1 MMKRMKKSLSLMLLA
16 MVLLLSACGKK
27 PVFGVSTNE
36 DNSISITADRGP
48 KDSMGLGYL
57 TVGENEQVVID
68 AAGMGKDGKLSIR
81 FMAGVPGSDEFSG
94 EPVYETSVSGGD
106 SAVFTAE
113 PGEYTVEV
121 IAQSKLT
128 GTAQI
133 CLKAADGTAAA
144 ADPSEAA
151 PAAPDPSE
159 TAPSEAAPATAA
171 ESDLALQPGE
181 HFEGTVA
188 LEGTEQTVHYEAIRN
203 DALGFE
209 MGYDYEN
216 FVRRSEADCERF
228 ISAWDNPDDP
238 EIYLEITHSPVDAET
253 TATSITETLSAQY
266 DVSRWDYT
274 LDRAGDCIDLRGE
287 VDKEGEMSIWELQ
300 MVYIIP
306 ADDGC
311 FVAWGHYTQESAEGS
326 GARFR
331 GMMHTF
337 APL

>member
-1 MMKRMKKSLSLMLLA
+1 MNRTNDLMMKRMKKSLALMLLA
-16 MVLLLSACGKK
+16 MVLLLSACGQK

-57 TVGENEQVVID
+57 TVGENEQVVVD
-68 AAGMGKDGKLSIR
+68 ATGMDKGGKLSLR
-81 FMAGVPGSDEFSG
+81 FMTGVLGSDDF
-94 EPVYETSVSGGD
+94 PDVCAYETTVSGGD

-121 IAQSKLT
+121 IVQSVIT
-128 GTAQI
+128 GTARI
-133 CLKAADGTAAA
+133 CTEAADGTAAA
-144 ADPSEAA
+144 ADPAA
-151 PAAPDPSE
+151 
-159 TAPSEAAPATAA
+159 AA
-171 ESDLALQPGE
+171 ESDLALRPGE
-181 HFEGTVA
+181 HFEGTVP

-216 FVRRSEADCERF
+216 FVRQSETDCERF
-228 ISAWDNPDDP
+228 ISVLDNPDNP
-238 EIYLEITHSPVDAET
+238 EIYLEITHSSDDAET
-253 TATSITETLSAQY
+253 TAASIAETLSAQY
-266 DVSRWDYT
+266 NVSRWEYT

-287 VDKEGEMSIWELQ
+287 LDKEGQMSIWELQ

-311 FVAWGHYTQESAEGS
+311 FVAWGHYTQESAEGC

-337 APL
+337 AVL

>member
-1 MMKRMKKSLSLMLLA
+1 MNRTNDLMMKRMKKSLALMLLA
-16 MVLLLSACGKK
+16 MVLLLSACGQK

-57 TVGENEQVVID
+57 TVGENEQVVVD
-68 AAGMGKDGKLSIR
+68 ATGMDKGGKLSLR
-81 FMAGVPGSDEFSG
+81 FMTGVLGSDDF
-94 EPVYETSVSGGD
+94 PDVCAYETTVSGGD
-106 SAVFTAE
+106 NAVFTAE

-121 IAQSKLT
+121 IVQSVIT
-128 GTAQI
+128 GTARI
-133 CLKAADGTAAA
+133 CTEAADGTAAA
-144 ADPSEAA
+144 ADPAA
-151 PAAPDPSE
+151 
-159 TAPSEAAPATAA
+159 AA
-171 ESDLALQPGE
+171 ESDLALRPGE
-181 HFEGTVA
+181 HFEGTVP

-216 FVRRSEADCERF
+216 FVRQSEADCERF
-228 ISAWDNPDDP
+228 ISVWDNPDNP
-238 EIYLEITHSPVDAET
+238 EIYLEITHSSDDAET
-253 TATSITETLSAQY
+253 TAASIAETLSAQY
-266 DVSRWDYT
+266 NVSRWEYT

-287 VDKEGEMSIWELQ
+287 LDKEGQMSIWELQ

-311 FVAWGHYTQESAEGS
+311 FVAWGHYTQESAEGC

-337 APL
+337 AVL

>member
-1 MMKRMKKSLSLMLLA
+1 MNRTNDLMMKRMKKSLALMLLA
-16 MVLLLSACGKK
+16 MVLLLSACGQK

-57 TVGENEQVVID
+57 TVGENEQVVVD
-68 AAGMGKDGKLSIR
+68 ATGMDKGGKLSLR
-81 FMAGVPGSDEFSG
+81 FMTGVLGSDDF
-94 EPVYETSVSGGD
+94 PDVCAYETTVSGGD

-121 IAQSKLT
+121 IVQSVIT
-128 GTAQI
+128 GTARI
-133 CLKAADGTAAA
+133 CTEAADGTAAA
-144 ADPSEAA
+144 ADPAA
-151 PAAPDPSE
+151 
-159 TAPSEAAPATAA
+159 AA
-171 ESDLALQPGE
+171 ESDLALRPGE
-181 HFEGTVA
+181 HFEGTVP

-216 FVRRSEADCERF
+216 FVRHSEADRARF
-228 ISAWDNPDDP
+228 ISAWDNPDNP
-238 EIYLEITHSPVDAET
+238 EIYLEITHSSDDAET
-253 TATSITETLSAQY
+253 TAASIAETLSAQY
-266 DVSRWDYT
+266 NVSRWEYT

-287 VDKEGEMSIWELQ
+287 LDKEGQMSIWELQ

-311 FVAWGHYTQESAEGS
+311 FVAWGHYTQESAEGC

-337 APL
+337 AVL

>member
-1 MMKRMKKSLSLMLLA
+1 MNRTNDLMMKRMKKSLPLMLLA
-16 MVLLLSACGKK
+16 MVLLLSACGRKT
-27 PVFGVSTNE
+27 VFGVSINE

-68 AAGMGKDGKLSIR
+68 ASGMDKDGKLTLR
-81 FMAGVPGSDEFSG
+81 FMAGVLGSDEFPE
-94 EPVYETSVSGGD
+94 EPAYETSVSGGN
-106 SAVFTAE
+106 SAVFTVE
-113 PGEYTVEV
+113 PGEYTVRV
-121 IAQSKLT
+121 IAQSKIT
-128 GTAQI
+128 GTARI
-133 CLKAADGTAAA
+133 CTKAADGTT
-144 ADPSEAA
+144 A
-151 PAAPDPSE
+151 PAA
-159 TAPSEAAPATAA
+159 AT

-181 HFEGTVA
+181 HFEGTVP

-216 FVRRSEADCERF
+216 FVRQSEADCERF
-228 ISAWDNPDDP
+228 ISVWDNPDNP
-238 EIYLEITHSPVDAET
+238 EIYLEITHSSDDAET
-253 TATSITETLSAQY
+253 TAASIAETLSAQY
-266 DVSRWDYT
+266 NVSRWEYT

-287 VDKEGEMSIWELQ
+287 LDKEGQMSIWELQ
-300 MVYIIP
+300 LVYIIP

-337 APL
+337 AVL

>member
-1 MMKRMKKSLSLMLLA
+1 MKRMKKSLFLMLFA
-16 MVLLLSACGKK
+16 MVLLLSACGQK

-36 DNSISITADRGP
+36 DNSISINADRSP

-68 AAGMGKDGKLSIR
+68 ATNMGKDGKLSIR
-81 FMAGVPGSDEFSG
+81 FMAGVLDLNEFPE
-94 EPVYETSVSGGD
+94 EPAYETSVSGGD

-121 IAQSKLT
+121 IAQSKIT
-128 GTAQI
+128 GTARI
-133 CLKAADGTAAA
+133 CTKAADGTAAA
-144 ADPSEAA
+144 AD
-151 PAAPDPSE
+151 
-159 TAPSEAAPATAA
+159 PSEAAPATAA

-181 HFEGTVA
+181 HFEGTVT

-209 MGYDYEN
+209 MGYDYEK
-216 FVRRSEADCERF
+216 FVRYSEADCERF
-228 ISAWDNPDDP
+228 ILVGDNPDNP
-238 EIYLEITHSPVDAET
+238 EIYLEITHSSDDAET
-253 TATSITETLSAQY
+253 TAASISETLSAQY
-266 DVSRWDYT
+266 DVSRWEYT

-287 VDKEGEMSIWELQ
+287 VDKEGLMSIWELQ

-311 FVAWGHYTQESAEGS
+311 FVAWGHYTQESAEGC

-331 GMMHTF
+331 SMMHTF

>member
-1 MMKRMKKSLSLMLLA
+1 MKKRKKSLALMLLA
-16 MVLLLSACGKK
+16 MVLLLSACGQK

-68 AAGMGKDGKLSIR
+68 ASGMDKDGKLSLR
-81 FMAGVPGSDEFSG
+81 FMAGVLGSAEFP
-94 EPVYETSVSGGD
+94 EEAAYETSVSGGD
-106 SAVFTAE
+106 SAAFTTE
-113 PGEYTVEV
+113 PGEYTVGV
-121 IAQSKLT
+121 IAQSKIT
-128 GTAQI
+128 GTAWI
-133 CLKAADGTAAA
+133 GTKAADGTAAA
-144 ADPSEAA
+144 ADPAA
-151 PAAPDPSE
+151 
-159 TAPSEAAPATAA
+159 AA

-181 HFEGTVA
+181 HFEGTVP

-216 FVRRSEADCERF
+216 FVRHSEADCETF
-228 ISAWDNPDDP
+228 ISDWDNPDNP
-238 EIYLEITHSPVDAET
+238 EIYLEITHSSDDAET
-253 TATSITETLSAQY
+253 TAASIAETLSAQY
-266 DVSRWDYT
+266 DVSRWEYT

-287 VDKEGEMSIWELQ
+287 LDKEGQMSIRELQ

-337 APL
+337 AVL

>member
-1 MMKRMKKSLSLMLLA
+1 MNRTNDLMMKRMKKSLALMLLA
-16 MVLLLSACGKK
+16 MVLLLSACGQK

-57 TVGENEQVVID
+57 TVGENEHVVID
-68 AAGMGKDGKLSIR
+68 ATGMDKDGKLTLR
-81 FMAGVPGSDEFSG
+81 FMAGVLGSDEFPE
-94 EPVYETSVSGGD
+94 EPAYETSVSGGD
-106 SAVFTAE
+106 SAVFTVE
-113 PGEYTVEV
+113 PGEYTVGV
-121 IAQSKLT
+121 IAQSKIT
-128 GTAQI
+128 GTARI
-133 CLKAADGTAAA
+133 CTEAAAGTAAA
-144 ADPSEAA
+144 ADPAA
-151 PAAPDPSE
+151 
-159 TAPSEAAPATAA
+159 AA
-171 ESDLALQPGE
+171 ESDLALRPGE
-181 HFEGTVA
+181 HFEGTVP

-216 FVRRSEADCERF
+216 FVRQSEADCERF
-228 ISAWDNPDDP
+228 ISVWDNPDNP
-238 EIYLEITHSPVDAET
+238 EIYLEITHSSDNAET
-253 TATSITETLSAQY
+253 TAASIAETLSAQY
-266 DVSRWDYT
+266 NVSRWEYT

-287 VDKEGEMSIWELQ
+287 LDKEGQMSIWELQ

-311 FVAWGHYTQESAEGS
+311 FVAWGHYTQESAEGC

-337 APL
+337 AVL

>member
-1 MMKRMKKSLSLMLLA
+1 MNRTNDLMMKRMKKSLALMLLA
-16 MVLLLSACGKK
+16 MALLLSACGQK

-68 AAGMGKDGKLSIR
+68 AAGMDKDGKLTLR
-81 FMAGVPGSDEFSG
+81 FMAGVLGSDEFPE
-94 EPVYETSVSGGD
+94 EPAYETSVSGGD
-106 SAVFTAE
+106 SAAFTAE
-113 PGEYTVEV
+113 PGEYTVGV
-121 IAQSKLT
+121 IAQSKIT
-128 GTAQI
+128 GTAWI
-133 CLKAADGTAAA
+133 GTKAADGTAAA
-144 ADPSEAA
+144 ADPAA
-151 PAAPDPSE
+151 
-159 TAPSEAAPATAA
+159 AA

-181 HFEGTVA
+181 HFEGTVP

-216 FVRRSEADCERF
+216 FVRHSEADCETF
-228 ISAWDNPDDP
+228 ISDWDNPDNP
-238 EIYLEITHSPVDAET
+238 EIYLEITHSSDDAET
-253 TATSITETLSAQY
+253 TAASIAETLSAQY
-266 DVSRWDYT
+266 DVSRWEYT

-287 VDKEGEMSIWELQ
+287 LDKEGQMSIWELQ

-337 APL
+337 AVL

>member
-1 MMKRMKKSLSLMLLA
+1 MLLA
-16 MVLLLSACGKK
+16 MVLLLSACGQK

-57 TVGENEQVVID
+57 TVGENEQVVVD
-68 AAGMGKDGKLSIR
+68 ATGMDKSGKLSLR
-81 FMAGVPGSDEFSG
+81 FMTGVLGSDDF
-94 EPVYETSVSGGD
+94 PDVCAYETTVSGGD

-121 IAQSKLT
+121 IVQSVIT
-128 GTAQI
+128 GTARI
-133 CLKAADGTAAA
+133 CTEAADGTAAA
-144 ADPSEAA
+144 A
-151 PAAPDPSE
+151 
-159 TAPSEAAPATAA
+159 A
-171 ESDLALQPGE
+171 ESDLALRPGE
-181 HFEGTVA
+181 HFEGTVP

-216 FVRRSEADCERF
+216 FVRQSEADCEQF
-228 ISAWDNPDDP
+228 ISVWDNPDNP
-238 EIYLEITHSPVDAET
+238 EIYLEITHSSDDAET
-253 TATSITETLSAQY
+253 TAASIAETLSAQY
-266 DVSRWDYT
+266 NVSRWEYT

-287 VDKEGEMSIWELQ
+287 LDKEGQMSIWELQ

-311 FVAWGHYTQESAEGS
+311 FVAWGHYTQESAEGC

-337 APL
+337 AVL

>member
-1 MMKRMKKSLSLMLLA
+1 MKTMNDLMMKRKKKSLALMLLA
-16 MVLLLSACGKK
+16 MVLLLSACGQK

-57 TVGENEQVVID
+57 TVGENEHVVID
-68 AAGMGKDGKLSIR
+68 ATGMDQDGKLTLR
-81 FMAGVPGSDEFSG
+81 FMAGVLGSDEFPE
-94 EPVYETSVSGGD
+94 EPAYETSVSGGD
-106 SAVFTAE
+106 SAVFTVE
-113 PGEYTVEV
+113 PGEYTVGV
-121 IAQSKLT
+121 IAQSKIT
-128 GTAQI
+128 GTARI
-133 CLKAADGTAAA
+133 CTEAADGTAAA
-144 ADPSEAA
+144 AAH
-151 PAAPDPSE
+151 
-159 TAPSEAAPATAA
+159 ATAA

-181 HFEGTVA
+181 HFEGTVP
-188 LEGTEQTVHYEAIRN
+188 LEGMEQTVHYEAIRN
-203 DALGFE
+203 ETLGFE

-216 FVRRSEADCERF
+216 FVRQSEADCERF
-228 ISAWDNPDDP
+228 ISVWDNSDNP
-238 EIYLEITHSPVDAET
+238 EIYLEITHSSDDAET
-253 TATSITETLSAQY
+253 TAASIAETLSAQY
-266 DVSRWDYT
+266 NVSRWEYT

-287 VDKEGEMSIWELQ
+287 LDKEGQMSIWELQ

-337 APL
+337 AVL

>member
-16 MVLLLSACGKK
+16 MVLLLSACGQK

-68 AAGMGKDGKLSIR
+68 ATGMDKDGKLSLR
-81 FMAGVPGSDEFSG
+81 FMAGVLGSDGFPE
-94 EPVYETSVSGGD
+94 EAAYETSVSGGD
-106 SAVFTAE
+106 SAAFTAE
-113 PGEYTVEV
+113 PGEYTVGV
-121 IAQSKLT
+121 IAQSKIT
-128 GTAQI
+128 GTAWI
-133 CLKAADGTAAA
+133 GTKAADGTAAA
-144 ADPSEAA
+144 ADPAA
-151 PAAPDPSE
+151 
-159 TAPSEAAPATAA
+159 AA

-181 HFEGTVA
+181 HFEGTVP

-216 FVRRSEADCERF
+216 FVRQSEADCERF
-228 ISAWDNPDDP
+228 ISAWDNPDNP
-238 EIYLEITHSPVDAET
+238 EIYLEITHSPDDAET
-253 TATSITETLSAQY
+253 TAASVAETLSAQY
-266 DVSRWDYT
+266 NVSRWEYT

-287 VDKEGEMSIWELQ
+287 LDKEGQMSIWELQ

-311 FVAWGHYTQESAEGS
+311 FVAWGHYTQESAEGC

-337 APL
+337 AVL

>member
-1 MMKRMKKSLSLMLLA
+1 MNRANDLMMKRMKKSLALMLLA
-16 MVLLLSACGKK
+16 MVLLLSACVQK

-68 AAGMGKDGKLSIR
+68 ATGMDKDGKLTLR
-81 FMAGVPGSDEFSG
+81 FMAGVLGSDEFPE
-94 EPVYETSVSGGD
+94 EPAYETSVSGGD
-106 SAVFTAE
+106 SAVFTVE
-113 PGEYTVEV
+113 PGEYTVGV
-121 IAQSKLT
+121 IAQSKIT
-128 GTAQI
+128 GTARI
-133 CLKAADGTAAA
+133 CTEAADGTAAA
-144 ADPSEAA
+144 ADPAA
-151 PAAPDPSE
+151 
-159 TAPSEAAPATAA
+159 AA
-171 ESDLALQPGE
+171 ESDLALRPGE
-181 HFEGTVA
+181 HFEGTVP

-216 FVRRSEADCERF
+216 FVRQSEADCERF
-228 ISAWDNPDDP
+228 ISVWDNPDNP
-238 EIYLEITHSPVDAET
+238 EIYLEITHSSDDAET
-253 TATSITETLSAQY
+253 TAASIAETLSAQY
-266 DVSRWDYT
+266 NVSRWEYT

-287 VDKEGEMSIWELQ
+287 LDKEGQMSIWELQ

-311 FVAWGHYTQESAEGS
+311 FVAWGHYTQESAEGC

-337 APL
+337 AVL

>member
-1 MMKRMKKSLSLMLLA
+1 MNRTNDLMMKRMKKSLALMLLA
-16 MVLLLSACGKK
+16 MVLLLSACGQK
-27 PVFGVSTNE
+27 PVFGVSTDE

-57 TVGENEQVVID
+57 TVGENEHVVID
-68 AAGMGKDGKLSIR
+68 ATGMDKDGKLTLR
-81 FMAGVPGSDEFSG
+81 FMAGVLGSDEFPE
-94 EPVYETSVSGGD
+94 EPAYETSVSGGD
-106 SAVFTAE
+106 SAVFTVE
-113 PGEYTVEV
+113 PGEYTVGV
-121 IAQSKLT
+121 IAQSKIT
-128 GTAQI
+128 GTARI
-133 CLKAADGTAAA
+133 CTEAADGTAAA
-144 ADPSEAA
+144 ADPAA
-151 PAAPDPSE
+151 
-159 TAPSEAAPATAA
+159 AA

-181 HFEGTVA
+181 HFEGTVP

-216 FVRRSEADCERF
+216 FVRQSEADCERF
-228 ISAWDNPDDP
+228 ISVWDNPDNP
-238 EIYLEITHSPVDAET
+238 EIYLEITHSSDDAET
-253 TATSITETLSAQY
+253 TAASIAETLSAQY
-266 DVSRWDYT
+266 TVSLWEYT

-287 VDKEGEMSIWELQ
+287 LDKEGQMSIWELQ

-311 FVAWGHYTQESAEGS
+311 FVAWGHYTQESAEGC

-337 APL
+337 AVL

>member
-1 MMKRMKKSLSLMLLA
+1 MMKRMKKSLALMLLA
-16 MVLLLSACGKK
+16 MVLLLSACGQK

-36 DNSISITADRGP
+36 DNSINITADRGP

-68 AAGMGKDGKLSIR
+68 ATAIDKNGKLTLR
-81 FMAGVPGSDEFSG
+81 FMAGVLGSDEFPE
-94 EPVYETSVSGGD
+94 EPAYETSVSGGD
-106 SAVFTAE
+106 SAVFTVE
-113 PGEYTVEV
+113 PGEYTVGV
-121 IAQSKLT
+121 IAQSKIT
-128 GTAQI
+128 GTARI
-133 CLKAADGTAAA
+133 CTEAAAGTAAA
-144 ADPSEAA
+144 ADPAA
-151 PAAPDPSE
+151 
-159 TAPSEAAPATAA
+159 AA

-181 HFEGTVA
+181 HFEGTVP

-216 FVRRSEADCERF
+216 FVRQSEADCERF
-228 ISAWDNPDDP
+228 ISVWDNPDNP
-238 EIYLEITHSPVDAET
+238 EIYLEITHSSDNAET
-253 TATSITETLSAQY
+253 TAASIAETLSAQY
-266 DVSRWDYT
+266 NVSRWEYT

-287 VDKEGEMSIWELQ
+287 LDKEGQMSIWELQ

-311 FVAWGHYTQESAEGS
+311 FVAWGHYTQESAEGC

-337 APL
+337 AVL

>member
-1 MMKRMKKSLSLMLLA
+1 MNRTNDLMMKRMKKSLALMLLA
-16 MVLLLSACGKK
+16 MVLLLSACGQK

-57 TVGENEQVVID
+57 TVGENEQVVVD
-68 AAGMGKDGKLSIR
+68 ATGMDKDGKLTLR
-81 FMAGVPGSDEFSG
+81 FMAGVLGSDELPE
-94 EPVYETSVSGGD
+94 EPAYETSVSGGD

-113 PGEYTVEV
+113 PGEYTVGV
-121 IAQSKLT
+121 IAQSKIT
-128 GTAQI
+128 GTARI
-133 CLKAADGTAAA
+133 CTEAADGTAAA
-144 ADPSEAA
+144 ADPAA
-151 PAAPDPSE
+151 
-159 TAPSEAAPATAA
+159 AA
-171 ESDLALQPGE
+171 ESDLALRPGE
-181 HFEGTVA
+181 HFERTVP

-216 FVRRSEADCERF
+216 FVRQSEADCERF
-228 ISAWDNPDDP
+228 ISVWDNPDNP
-238 EIYLEITHSPVDAET
+238 EIYLEITHSSDDAET
-253 TATSITETLSAQY
+253 TAASIAETLSAQY
-266 DVSRWDYT
+266 NVSRWEYT

-287 VDKEGEMSIWELQ
+287 LDKEGQMSIWELQ

-311 FVAWGHYTQESAEGS
+311 FVAWGHYTQESAEGC

-337 APL
+337 AVL

>member
-1 MMKRMKKSLSLMLLA
+1 MNRTNDLMMKRMKKSLALMLLA
-16 MVLLLSACGKK
+16 MVLLLSACGQKT
-27 PVFGVSTNE
+27 VFGVSTNE

-68 AAGMGKDGKLSIR
+68 ATGMDKDGKLSLR
-81 FMAGVPGSDEFSG
+81 FMAGVLGSSEFPEESA
-94 EPVYETSVSGGD
+94 YETSVSGGD

-121 IAQSKLT
+121 IVQSVIT
-128 GTAQI
+128 GTARI
-133 CLKAADGTAAA
+133 CTEAADGTAAA
-144 ADPSEAA
+144 ADPAA
-151 PAAPDPSE
+151 
-159 TAPSEAAPATAA
+159 AA
-171 ESDLALQPGE
+171 ESDLALRPGE
-181 HFEGTVA
+181 HFEGTVP

-216 FVRRSEADCERF
+216 FVRHSEADCETF
-228 ISAWDNPDDP
+228 ISAWDNPDNP
-238 EIYLEITHSPVDAET
+238 EIYLEITHSSDDAET
-253 TATSITETLSAQY
+253 TAASIAETLSAQY
-266 DVSRWDYT
+266 NVSRWEYT

-287 VDKEGEMSIWELQ
+287 LDKEGQMSIWELQ

-311 FVAWGHYTQESAEGS
+311 FVAWGHYTQESAEGC

-337 APL
+337 AVL

>member
-1 MMKRMKKSLSLMLLA
+1 MNRTNDLMMKRMKKSLALILLA
-16 MVLLLSACGKK
+16 MVLLLSACGQK

-57 TVGENEQVVID
+57 TVGENEQVVVD
-68 AAGMGKDGKLSIR
+68 ATGMDKGGKLSLR
-81 FMAGVPGSDEFSG
+81 FMTGVLGSDDF
-94 EPVYETSVSGGD
+94 PDVCAYETTVSGGD

-113 PGEYTVEV
+113 PSEYTVEV
-121 IAQSKLT
+121 IVQSVIT
-128 GTAQI
+128 GTARI
-133 CLKAADGTAAA
+133 CTEAADGTAAA
-144 ADPSEAA
+144 ADPAA
-151 PAAPDPSE
+151 
-159 TAPSEAAPATAA
+159 AA
-171 ESDLALQPGE
+171 ESDLALRPGE
-181 HFEGTVA
+181 LFEGTVP

-216 FVRRSEADCERF
+216 FVRQSEADCERF
-228 ISAWDNPDDP
+228 ISVWDNPDNP
-238 EIYLEITHSPVDAET
+238 EIYLEITHSSDDAET
-253 TATSITETLSAQY
+253 TAASIAETLSAQY
-266 DVSRWDYT
+266 NVSRWEYT

-287 VDKEGEMSIWELQ
+287 LDKEGQMSIWELQ

-311 FVAWGHYTQESAEGS
+311 FVAWGHYTQESAEGC

-337 APL
+337 AVL

>member
-1 MMKRMKKSLSLMLLA
+1 MNRTNDLMMKRMKKSLALMLLA
-16 MVLLLSACGKK
+16 MVLLLSACGQK

-57 TVGENEQVVID
+57 TVGENEQVVVD
-68 AAGMGKDGKLSIR
+68 ATGMDKGGKLSLR
-81 FMAGVPGSDEFSG
+81 FMTGVLGSDDF
-94 EPVYETSVSGGD
+94 PDVCAYETTVSGGD

-113 PGEYTVEV
+113 PGEYKVEV
-121 IAQSKLT
+121 IVPSVIT
-128 GTAQI
+128 GTARI
-133 CLKAADGTAAA
+133 CTEAADGTAAA
-144 ADPSEAA
+144 ADPAA
-151 PAAPDPSE
+151 
-159 TAPSEAAPATAA
+159 AA
-171 ESDLALQPGE
+171 ESDLALRPGE
-181 HFEGTVA
+181 HFEGTVP

-216 FVRRSEADCERF
+216 FVRQSEADCERF
-228 ISAWDNPDDP
+228 ISVWDNPDNP
-238 EIYLEITHSPVDAET
+238 EIYLEITHSSDDAET
-253 TATSITETLSAQY
+253 TAASIAETLSAQY
-266 DVSRWDYT
+266 NVSRWEYT

-287 VDKEGEMSIWELQ
+287 LDKEGQMSIWELQ

-311 FVAWGHYTQESAEGS
+311 FVAWGHYTQESAEGC

-337 APL
+337 AVL